1 MSQGSLDS
9 APPQAQSLSRRLVH
23 RSPRT
28 DGVHDSGSG
37 NSFLRGREE
46 EVSFRRAGA
55 NLAGSNRSPPIPEK
69 VAEEEEDDL
78 AVKWCDLGMS
88 VLAGLAGQME
98 YSGGGTGK
106 GKNVGRG
113 RRGGDGDHDDNRRIS
128 DYYQQMLETDSAN
141 PLLLRNYG
149 RFLHEVRVLS
159 YVLGSYAQF
168 LWDAVEEDE
177 EEAPPVARTESS
189 SPSVEAF

>member
-23 RSPRT
+23 RSSENSRLRDDLHGPYPCRILPHISE
-28 DGVHDSGSG
+28 DGRSPVHDSGSG
-37 NSFLRGREE
+37 NSFLRRNTSSLHSPQCQCAAAIHLETEGGGKKCLL
-46 EVSFRRAGA
+46 RRAGA
-55 NLAGSNRSPPIPEK
+55 NLAGSNRSPPISEK

-88 VLAGLAGQME
+88 VLARLAGQME

-128 DYYQQMLETDSAN
+128 IG
-141 PLLLRNYG
+141 LLPADVGDRLC
-149 RFLHEVRVLS
+149 
-159 YVLGSYAQF
+159 
-168 LWDAVEEDE
+168 
-177 EEAPPVARTESS
+177 
-189 SPSVEAF
+189 